1 MEYLFIGLAFFLI
14 AAGVLD
20 FFSNIDDYLG

>member
-14 AAGVLD
+14 AAGVID
-20 FFSNIDDYLG
+20 FIENIDDYSG